1 MKTPYSNPYRISSD
15 QGGSV
20 NHGIAYAQEGIAA
33 SKIAT
38 AYTFIPCDI
47 QLPHQVFL
55 TPVKLGT
62 TSANGVAF
70 FTTTG
75 GWQVDSFDTFS
86 AVADLDA
93 HAASVAYE
101 VGTIVKAT
109 PTGGALG
116 AYVCVEAHTSTA
128 GPDFDADL
136 ASGYWQLLS
145 TTTFLK
151 ITHTSAGSGKV
162 ANFHYKIE
170 GYLNT

>member
-1 MKTPYSNPYRISSD
+1 MKTPYSSPYRISSD

-55 TPVKLGT
+55 TPVKLST
-62 TSANGVAF
+62 TSANGIAF

-75 GWQVDSFDTFS
+75 GWQVDDFDTFS
-86 AVADLDA
+86 GVTDLDA
-93 HAASVAYE
+93 WAQNVVYN
-101 VGTIVKAT
+101 VGTLVYNGT
-109 PTGGALG
+109 V
-116 AYVCVEAHTSTA
+116 AYVCVEAHTSTTGGTA
-128 GPDFDADL
+128 AADWATDL
-136 ASGYWQLLS
+136 ATGVWQALS

-162 ANFHYKIE
+162 AYFHYKIE